1 MPGKT
6 FIPINSCILLKEDVQ
21 LTQKPPLGVAFLL
34 VKLFASV
41 MTFGLVTTA
50 VAASLHLGPS
60 G

>member
-34 VKLFASV
+34 VKL
-41 MTFGLVTTA
+41 
-50 VAASLHLGPS
+50 LGWQ
-60 G
+60 